1 MDFAM
6 IEGSSHRRWPV
17 HGYLRR
23 LNHPSV
29 LWSTIQGAWN
39 TTFDFYSRI
48 DGKNRKWWLWQPTE
62 QPPSDTL
69 PCSHSVASV
78 CFSPVLGAGLG
89 SASNPEEV
97 AAWPC

>member
-1 MDFAM
+1 MRERREMDFAM

-29 LWSTIQGAWN
+29 FWSTIQGARN

-62 QPPSDTL
+62 QPPPDTHPSMQSL
-69 PCSHSVASV
+69 RS
-78 CFSPVLGAGLG
+78 
-89 SASNPEEV
+89 
-97 AAWPC
+97 